1 MSKLLSLIIAFF
13 LCASI
18 LQFSWVTKSGSTK
31 ECSASFESTTIVVPD
46 NYTKI
51 QEAIDAA
58 NPGDTIYVRNGTYCE
73 NLFINK
79 TILLVGE
86 NPEITIIDGSKTNA
100 SFIHTVYLYEEDAK
114 NVRICNFTIRGSNN
128 AWGIFIL
135 SHANAL
141 VENNIIA
148 NNSGGIVADF
158 SDNNTFINNTVI
170 NNKSEGILFFYSSGN
185 IMRNNMISGNKYNFG
200 ISGSSF
206 NHDIDTSNL
215 VNGKPI
221 RYLKNRSNLV
231 INPQNF
237 SSVGYLA
244 LINCTNI
251 TVENL
256 NLTNNY
262 NGVLLAEIEN
272 STLRNNIFKNNAKG
286 IDIIDSLNNT
296 IQGNNVTDSTW
307 LGISLAHSPNN
318 KFRENNLVGNQLN
331 FKVSGDSLSDFM
343 QALDLSNVVNGKFMR
358 YLLNLTDLVVNPSAF
373 NNTGYF
379 AFVNCSNV
387 TAENLSLENNEI
399 LVAFTKNSSISGN
412 NITSGG
418 IELAYSSFVNL
429 TRSAISNGQSGISI
443 YHSDNNTVAKNNI
456 TQNNYHGIQLQTSSC
471 NTVFGNNVKNS
482 RTGVELT
489 ESSNNNTIFG
499 NNITDNKYYGFLIG
513 NSSCNKIFHNN
524 FINNGLQAVCSQ
536 YPSPICLNDWDNGYP
551 SGGNYWSDYNGTDLY
566 SGTYPQS
573 ENGSDGI
580 GDTFYNS
587 YGAVD
592 RYPLMQPIKTFE
604 AGVWERET
612 CNIGIISNSTVS
624 NFQLNKTARTI
635 SFNVSRKEGTAGFC
649 RIIIPNIIVQGLW
662 NNSYSILVN
671 DEPRPF
677 RNWTDT
683 EDTYIYINYTHSEHE
698 ITIIPEFPKAT
709 ILTIFVMIATFVI
722 TAKKKLAKSHR
733 NSVRSCLA

>member
-1 MSKLLSLIIAFF
+1 M
-13 LCASI
+13 
-18 LQFSWVTKSGSTK
+18 K
-31 ECSASFESTTIVVPD
+31 EYSASFELTTIVVPD
-46 NYTKI
+46 NYDTI
-51 QEAIDAA
+51 QEAIDVA
-58 NPGDTIYVRNGTYCE
+58 NLGDTIYVRNGTYCE

-79 TILLVGE
+79 TISLVGE
-86 NPEITIIDGSKTNA
+86 NPETTIIDGSKANA
-100 SFIHTVYLYEEDAK
+100 SFSPVVYLYGEGAN
-114 NVRICNFTIRGSNN
+114 NVSICNFTIRGSNN

-135 SHANAL
+135 FQAN
-141 VENNIIA
+141 VWIENNIIT

-170 NNKSEGILFFYSSGN
+170 NNESEGILFFYSSGN
-185 IMRNNMISGNKYNFG
+185 IMRNNTISGNEYNFG
-200 ISGSSF
+200 ISESFF
-206 NHDIDTSNL
+206 NHDIDKSNL

-231 INPQNF
+231 INPPNF
-237 SSVGYLA
+237 SSIGYLA

-256 NLTNNY
+256 NLTSNY
-262 NGVLLAEIEN
+262 NGVLLAETNN
-272 STLRNNIFKNNAKG
+272 STLRNNIFENNSRG

-296 IQGNNVTDSTW
+296 IQGNNVTDSNW
-307 LGISLAHSPNN
+307 LAISLAHSPNN
-318 KFRENNLVGNQLN
+318 RFRENDLVGNRLN

-343 QALDLSNVVNGKFMR
+343 QDLDSSNTANGKFMR
-358 YLLNLTDLVVNPSAF
+358 YLVNLTDLVVNPSAF

-379 AFVNCSNV
+379 AFVNCCNV

-412 NITSGG
+412 NVASGG

-429 TRSAISNGQSGISI
+429 TRNAISNGESSISI
-443 YHSDNNTVAKNNI
+443 YHSDNNTVAENNI
-456 TQNNYHGIQLQTSSC
+456 TQNNDHGIQLQASSC
-471 NTVFGNNVKNS
+471 NTVFSNDVKNS

-489 ESSNNNTIFG
+489 GSSNNNTIFG
-499 NNITDNKYYGFLIG
+499 NNITDNEYYGFLIG
-513 NSSCNKIFHNN
+513 NSSHNKIFHNN

-551 SGGNYWSDYNGTDLY
+551 SGGNYWSDYNGTDLC

-612 CNIGIISNSTVS
+612 CNVGIISNSTVS
-624 NFQLNKTARTI
+624 NFKLNKTARTI

-649 RIIIPNIIVQGLW
+649 RIIIPNVIVQGLW

-671 DEPRPF
+671 GEPWPF

-698 ITIIPEFPKAT
+698 IIIIPEFPKAT
-709 ILTIFVMIATFVI
+709 ILTIFMILVTFVI

-733 NSVRSCLA
+733 NLVRSCLA